1 MVIKMSKITF
11 SGPKVLLTGLWD
23 LIKDIFQYMLQYFE
37 TILPLFGLKS
47 YLRFQMEL
55 ALSTRPLLKS
65 RA

>member
-23 LIKDIFQYMLQYFE
+23 LIKDILQYMLQFFF

-47 YLRFQMEL
+47 YL
-55 ALSTRPLLKS
+55 
-65 RA
+65 